1 MIRKSLHLIL
11 IIKLYGNL
19 TIHNI
24 RGNNFTLADI
34 MLFCFLN
41 FGATVG
47 QAISEDCTNL
57 LAWFERVKAR
67 SSASA

>member
-1 MIRKSLHLIL
+1 MEGKEFICGDRFS
-11 IIKLYGNL
+11 
-19 TIHNI
+19 
-24 RGNNFTLADI
+24 LADV

-57 LAWFERVKAR
+57 VAWFERVKAR
-67 SSASA
+67 PSSSA